1 MNHRATHRDTPAAAK
16 HRAIDTLPKGVS
28 VTHPVSRGRW
38 RAVQRSLGMAVVL
51 MLSVGA
57 TLAHAEPT
65 LYVGMNGGTLQKN
78 YERFVFP
85 AFEKENNVKIAVVPG
100 TSADI
105 VAKMQAQKAH
115 PTMHLAFLD
124 DGVMVRAV
132 GLGLCAPVTDKQIT
146 ADLIPAARFPN
157 DAAVAVQFGVVGL
170 GYNKKLF
177 DANHWAAPDS
187 WAAFADPK
195 YKGKV
200 IFPSISSSTYGLYG
214 FLMYNRLLGGNDSNV
229 APVFAKW
236 STTIGPNVLEY
247 ISNSAQISEM
257 AQNGEAAL
265 FPMTATQIRS
275 FKDQGIPVE
284 YATPKEGAVKLMYS
298 ACMLANNDQPAL
310 AQKLI
315 AYLISPP
322 AQQAIMANVKSLPVN
337 RTVKVSPELEQQLGK
352 VDALEHN
359 LQSVDWATINTH
371 RAEWNARWNQQVER

>member
-1 MNHRATHRDTPAAAK
+1 MNHHATHRDAAVMAEQYDVTGSAAPSARISAGRRAGWGALQCALRLAGVVMLGGLAAA
-16 HRAIDTLPKGVS
+16 
-28 VTHPVSRGRW
+28 
-38 RAVQRSLGMAVVL
+38 
-51 MLSVGA
+51 
-57 TLAHAEPT
+57 AHAETT

-78 YERFVFP
+78 YESYVFP
-85 AFEKENNVKIAVVPG
+85 AFEKANNVKVAVVPG

-115 PTMHLAFLD
+115 PTMHVAFLD

-132 GLGLCAPVTDKQIT
+132 GLGLCAPVADKQVT

-214 FLMYNRLLGGNDSNV
+214 FLMYNRMLGGNDADV
-229 APVFAKW
+229 TRVFAKW

-298 ACMLANNDQPAL
+298 ACMLANNDQSAL

-322 AQQAIMANVKSLPVN
+322 AQEAIMAHVKSLPVN
-337 RTVKVSPELEQQLGK
+337 RTVKVSADLEQQLGK
-352 VDALEHN
+352 VDDLERN
-359 LQSVDWATINTH
+359 LQSVDWATINAH
-371 RAEWNARWNQQVER
+371 RAEWNARWNQQIER